1 MLARRLVGLLLPAV
15 LALAV
20 GGCSDSPTAPSSI
33 TVIAFGDSITF
44 GVGTTGSNNYVSR
57 LSARTGVPIENAG
70 RPGDTTAD
78 ALGRLDGSVL
88 SRDPDIVI
96 AFLGGNDILQGVPVS
111 ERIGNPPPSSNALDG
126 PADGVG
132 GFRWCFRLAVC
143 RARAH
148 GGGRLGLVNSSTRS
162 GEGMVA
168 ESDRSRRGLHDS
180 GPRQA
185 GGRLA
190 RSAVPRRC

>member
-57 LSARTGVPIENAG
+57 LSARTGVPIEKAG

-111 ERIGNPPPSSNALDG
+111 ERIGRQSVSTTTIVERIGWPRRRRWRVQMVLS
-126 PADGVG
+126 VG
-132 GFRWCFRLAVC
+132 SLPCA
-143 RARAH
+143 
-148 GGGRLGLVNSSTRS
+148 
-162 GEGMVA
+162 
-168 ESDRSRRGLHDS
+168 RSRWRTARPREFFDAVRGGH
-180 GPRQA
+180 
-185 GGRLA
+185 GR
-190 RSAVPRRC
+190 RI